1 MENTKIY
8 DSKEFK
14 SEYISGVVKEV
25 ALILEERGY
34 NPVNQIVGYLM
45 SGDPGYI
52 SSYKEARS
60 KISEFERTK
69 ILELLFLWSRSKP
82 LIVEVIIDV
91 PFIIIGFELKVSG
104 SYHWN
109 NWTPSIIY
117 KVWLSP
123 LHNEIT

>member
-8 DSKEFK
+8 DSKEIK
-14 SEYISGVVKEV
+14 NEYISQIVREV

-52 SSYKEARS
+52 SSHKEARS

-69 ILELLFLWSRSKP
+69 ILEL
-82 LIVEVIIDV
+82 IVEE
-91 PFIIIGFELKVSG
+91 FIK
-104 SYHWN
+104 N
-109 NWTPSIIY
+109 
-117 KVWLSP
+117 K
-123 LHNEIT
+123 